1 MPISTDPATM
11 NAFRAAYRA
20 GQRMAEHV
28 DAMRWQTRHYYYR
41 FRRRFPVSSASQA
54 EALKLGFAEGYEA
67 GQNEKARYV
76 GGTRPMMRLLPAPN
90 AGVAR
95 N

>member
-20 GQRMAEHV
+20 GQRVAEHV
-28 DAMRWQTRHYYYR
+28 DAMRWQTRHYYSL
-41 FRRRFPVSSASQA
+41 FRRRFPVSNPAHA
-54 EALKLGFAEGYEA
+54 EVVKLGFAEGYEA

-76 GGTRPMMRLLPAPN
+76 GGARPVMRLSPVRN